1 MPAGFWALPLTT
13 LVLERVSPSRMSW
26 KKRKEKKEMKEMKE
40 KPPPQVHA
48 ARRLV
53 LRSR

>member
-13 LVLERVSPSRMSW
+13 LVLERVSPSKMSW
-26 KKRKEKKEMKEMKE
+26 KKKKEMKEKT
-40 KPPPQVHA
+40 PPQVRA
-48 ARRLV
+48 ARHLV